1 MARPKFVIE
10 TKEDIRNAT
19 HWISGQ
25 FNNVFK
31 FNFPCE
37 DFEQVDEAKDEFN
50 NLNNNDSSKLNIWCE
65 KWLDSQQWMK
75 LKGSIRA
82 KRLKKKRAFSEVE
95 KVITVNLTES
105 SYEIIKRISKRDSV
119 TLSDVIKK
127 YLHQV

>member
-82 KRLKKKRAFSEVE
+82 KRLKKKRAFSA
-95 KVITVNLTES
+95 INWM
-105 SYEIIKRISKRDSV
+105 YYI
-119 TLSDVIKK
+119 
-127 YLHQV
+127 